1 MITGTTRA
9 GKMPIDDILS
19 EDKRIL
25 IDGIRS
31 LIEGGDV
38 SLNRHGAA
46 GLVDKDCI
54 WLHSKRFI
62 DDLKSTVGLHGD
74 NEQIRTKLFYLELL
88 VKSNSGVFTHKK
100 EIVCD
105 GTSNSFN
112 LLCLPLRNIWSNPDD
127 YPPQMKGI
135 TVLDIS

>member
-38 SLNRHGAA
+38 SLNRHR
-46 GLVDKDCI
+46 DC
-54 WLHSKRFI
+54 L
-62 DDLKSTVGLHGD
+62 
-74 NEQIRTKLFYLELL
+74 
-88 VKSNSGVFTHKK
+88 
-100 EIVCD
+100 
-105 GTSNSFN
+105 
-112 LLCLPLRNIWSNPDD
+112 
-127 YPPQMKGI
+127 
-135 TVLDIS
+135 